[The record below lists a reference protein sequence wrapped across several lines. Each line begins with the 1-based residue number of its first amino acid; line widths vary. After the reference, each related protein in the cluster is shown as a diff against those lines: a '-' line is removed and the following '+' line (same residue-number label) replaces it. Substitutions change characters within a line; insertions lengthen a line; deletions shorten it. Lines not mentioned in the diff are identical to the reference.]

1 MRNVTALPSPDP
13 GLTPGRGR
21 LCGMTGAL
29 EVGWVVGKVPL
40 LGVSLLILTTSAY
53 VRRAMAGDGER
64 LQRLERCRQDKFRL
78 L

>member
-1 MRNVTALPSPDP
+1 
-13 GLTPGRGR
+13 
-21 LCGMTGAL
+21 MTGAL